1 MLKINRNTNFDPT
14 DIDSIFDTS
23 MYGDYDFTLDL
34 NNDIDNCEFNNT
46 ELVRK
51 AWIKQQIKDLLL
63 ELNTYRD
70 EGTWNY
76 NQFRINKIVDELK
89 SYGIEI
95 VERKRLKKIYK
106 INI

>member
-1 MLKINRNTNFDPT
+1 MLRINENTNFDPT
-14 DIDSIFDTS
+14 DIESIFDTS

-34 NNDIDNCEFNNT
+34 NTDLDNCEFRNT

-76 NQFRINKIVDELK
+76 NQYRIKNIIDELK

-95 VERKRLKKIYK
+95 VERKRLKKYI
-106 INI
+106 